1 MNCSVFSLA
10 SPISISLLR
19 ELVTVMRWHAL
30 QCAVPQQCQRTQR
43 QPSLLPVQPS
53 MAAITS
59 VIRTNTDSMK
69 EIVTKLEDNIRE
81 KTRVSLTAYMKIAG
95 KYIINVVIGFVIAG
109 NRKLEGG
116 E

>member
-1 MNCSVFSLA
+1 MFSFQFGKSNINKPA
-10 SPISISLLR
+10 ARVGDSHEMACAAVRSAATMPA
-19 ELVTVMRWHAL
+19 HATP
-30 QCAVPQQCQRTQR
+30 A
-43 QPSLLPVQPS
+43 SLLPVIQYS